1 MNRLAF
7 VMLLACLPF
16 MAVSTQAQGA
26 DRLHALL
33 VNGGRNRLA
42 NHERYWNDCA
52 LIYRTLRQ
60 TYHVPKRNITVLISD
75 GDNPAPDMLRADQT
89 GFLSS
94 PTDLD
99 GDGQTDVEGAATSDN
114 LNRVMNH
121 FTQQLTTDDRL
132 FVFIIDH
139 GGEVDN
145 WGLPYVWLWNNE
157 QLNAQQLGS
166 MLNQM
171 HVGSTIV
178 LLGQCFAGGFAPY
191 LQSEGR
197 VVLAAC
203 QADER
208 SWASKTKPYDEF
220 VYHWACAIA
229 GHDEQGFPVDADSDG
244 DGHVTMGEA
253 FQYAQQHDNRSET
266 PMIVSQPE
274 SLAWQWSL
282 GGLNDDAVDIAR
294 PNQADSQRRRIDYDL
309 SGKPMPQS
317 VHGISVQKGRKTLIS
332 NKIRL

>member
-1 MNRLAF
+1 
-7 VMLLACLPF
+7 MLVACLPF
-16 MAVSTQAQGA
+16 MAVSTHAQGA
-26 DRLHALL
+26 DCLYALL

-75 GDNPAPDMLRADQT
+75 GENPAPDMLRADQT
-89 GFLSS
+89 GFISS
-94 PTDLD
+94 LTDLD
-99 GDGQTDVEGAATSDN
+99 GDGQADVEGAATSDN
-114 LNRVMNH
+114 LNRAMNR
-121 FTQQLTTDDRL
+121 FAQQLTTNDRL

-139 GGEVDN
+139 GGESDN

-166 MLNQM
+166 MLNQI

-191 LQSEGR
+191 LQGEGR

-208 SWASKTKPYDEF
+208 SWASKTRPYDEF
-220 VYHWACAIA
+220 VYHWTCAIA
-229 GHDEQGFPVDADSDG
+229 GHDEYGFPVDADGDG
-244 DGHVTMGEA
+244 DGYVTMEEA
-253 FQYAQQHDNRSET
+253 FVYAQQHDDRPET
-266 PMIVSQPE
+266 PLMVLQPE
-274 SLAWQWSL
+274 SLAWQWLL
-282 GGLNDDAVDIAR
+282 GGLKPDVVDITPAV
-294 PNQADSQRRRIDYDL
+294 QSGSLRRVTAFDL
-309 SGKPMPQS
+309 SGKPKPQKS
-317 VHGISVQKGRKTLIS
+317 RGISLEKGRKILT
-332 NKIRL
+332 KP